1 MPFYYSLF
9 KEVTTNG
16 TADTLKAHFRLLTI
30 ANQLPVRLVGL
41 YGNAREGTAG
51 GADLSIIIPGALGT
65 GGTAQTPEKRNDRV
79 PAAQVTAFDDT
90 SAITPGTSPVAVVS
104 VGVAQ
109 TGGMGGWVALEAD
122 HAPLLIP
129 GGAAGTGSAEVES
142 RADAVSQKIRATLE
156 FSEG

>member
-16 TADTLKAHFRLLTI
+16 SADTLSTHFRLLTI

-51 GADLSIIIPGALGT
+51 GADLSIVIPGAAGT
-65 GGTAQTPEKRNDRV
+65 GGTAQVPAKRNSRS
-79 PAAQVTAFDDT
+79 PAAEVTPFDDT
-90 SAITPGTSPVAVVS
+90 TAITPGTTPVQVVS

-122 HAPLLIP
+122 HAPLLKP
-129 GGAAGTGSAEVES
+129 NGGANGSAEVSS
-142 RADAVSQKIRATLE
+142 RADAVSQKVRATLE
-156 FSEG
+156 LSEG

>member
-16 TADTLKAHFRLLTI
+16 SADTLSTHFRLLTV
-30 ANQLPVRLVGL
+30 ANQLTAKVVGL

-51 GADLSIIIPGALGT
+51 GADLSLVRPGAAGT
-65 GGTAQTPEKRNDRV
+65 GGTAQTPAKRNPDSPV
-79 PAAQVTAFDDT
+79 AATTAFDDT
-90 SAITPGTSPVAVVS
+90 TAITAGTSPVDHVS

-122 HAPLLIP
+122 HALLLKP
-129 GGAAGTGSAEVES
+129 NGGANGNAEVSS
-142 RADAVSQKIRATLE
+142 RADAVSQKIRATIE